1 MGSHLSYDDLEEIE
15 NGLTP
20 DGLKKGFFIVLTTLI
35 GFRLVSFFAM
45 NAHQ

>member
-1 MGSHLSYDDLEEIE
+1 MGQHLSYDDLEEIE

-20 DGLKKGFFIVLTTLI
+20 DGLKKGFFFMIIIVI
-35 GFRLVSFFAM
+35 GFRLLSFFAT